1 MKVITVILIVFS
13 VMARAEDEGI
23 EFYISKMR
31 WSSNPDPID
40 AGAIDGAYFA
50 DLVASHG
57 VRKVNFDLVNAKEMR
72 NPRWEHKNPDDR
84 EAPEYALSFS
94 FGFSYQA
101 ANRGLTGPNGGPYRN
116 EGKTPKEE
124 TLEMEHW
131 ADRLARGEVDQPTA
145 TPTPGPVTYTSVPIP
160 KEVQDKIKAEQTAK
174 EEQRR
179 RLFEK
184 QEAKREANGDFSQAP
199 GLTPA
204 QREAAEI
211 RWAEKSA
218 EESIKGAK
226 PAPQ

>member
-1 MKVITVILIVFS
+1 MKVITLILIVFS

-57 VRKVNFDLVNAKEMR
+57 VRKVNVDLVDAKEMR
-72 NPRWEHKNPDDR
+72 NPRWGPKNPDDR
-84 EAPEYALSFS
+84 EALEYATSFT
-94 FGFSYQA
+94 FGFYYQA
-101 ANRGLTGPNGGPYRN
+101 ANRGLTAPDGKPYRN
-116 EGKTPKEE
+116 EGKTPQEL
-124 TLEMEHW
+124 TLEIEHW
-131 ADRLARGEVDQPTA
+131 ADRLARGEVDQAPP
-145 TPTPGPVTYTSVPIP
+145 TPTPGPVTYTSVPMP

-179 RLFEK
+179 KLFEK